1 MKYKHTIYVFLIT
14 LLALSFILSTP
25 FRYVVPVSVVFADAG
40 GDSGSD
46 AGGDSGSDAG
56 GDSGSDAG
64 GDSGSD
70 AGGDSGS
77 DAGGDSGAGVAEAGG
92 ETGGGGETPPS
103 VPPSPPGAG
112 APSAPPAPPGDEPP
126 TPPSPPGG
134 GGGSSSGGPGGLNA
148 PNVVLL
154 PGAQSAPFA
163 FVTLSQIPYTGFEAG
178 PIEQIIYWGLLIL
191 WSAFIAYLFSVKRLG
206 AKMLEGLRKLV
217 SFSLSAKPQE
227 LLESVSV
234 RADFKTAPHISISAP
249 DTGMVVEVPDNLPL
263 LPPLMKKL
271 VPEPLR
277 AQAPVPPP
285 VRTETERK
293 IETTAHENS
302 CLLSKEAC
310 VFIANSARGEED
322 EAVALV
328 SRVVE
333 EGKKVFP
340 KEDGWLLLN
349 KERVSTLLSKA
360 PESVTTIPLFIG
372 WLMEGKREKAFDYLR
387 ALSLRGESTTH
398 FITQVAAE
406 LDRAYRARVELGAE
420 PDPYTREKTSHLAP
434 REILAFVE
442 MLVDG
447 IDGIY
452 SSGLTGVK
460 LAVSRALATFSKT
473 TERREGASGTEER
486 EAPQVPVAAPATAA
500 PSGFDEF
507 LYAQIHKTKHA

>member
-1 MKYKHTIYVFLIT
+1 M
-14 LLALSFILSTP
+14 
-25 FRYVVPVSVVFADAG
+25 
-40 GDSGSD
+40 
-46 AGGDSGSDAG
+46 
-56 GDSGSDAG
+56 
-64 GDSGSD
+64 
-70 AGGDSGS
+70 
-77 DAGGDSGAGVAEAGG
+77 
-92 ETGGGGETPPS
+92 
-103 VPPSPPGAG
+103 
-112 APSAPPAPPGDEPP
+112 
-126 TPPSPPGG
+126 
-134 GGGSSSGGPGGLNA
+134 NA

-154 PGAQSAPFA
+154 PGAPSAPFA

-310 VFIANSARGEED
+310 TFIANSARGEED

-349 KERVSTLLSKA
+349 KERVNTLLSKA